1 MKIPARLPRVWT
13 RTHGF
18 TLIEISLVIALML
31 GLITLGGFSFT
42 MVQEWN
48 QGKTASLGLQAV
60 YSAQR
65 SYLADR
71 PTADITTVAPADL
84 VPYLPTGWSAMP
96 TATGLKGETLTLDT
110 TVMPPVFKNGG
121 SNYDP
126 SKTQKDGLWDI
137 GS

>member
-1 MKIPARLPRVWT
+1 MKTPHNLPRVSK
-13 RTHGF
+13 RAHGF

-31 GLITLGGFSFT
+31 GLITLGGFSYT
-42 MVQEWN
+42 MVRDWN
-48 QGKTASLGLQAV
+48 KGKTASLALQAV

-71 PTADITTVAPADL
+71 PTADIATVAPADL
-84 VPYLPTGWSAMP
+84 VPYLPTGWATMP
-96 TATGLKGETLTLDT
+96 TLQGLNGESLTLDT

-126 SKTQKDGLWDI
+126 SKTQKDGLWDL